1 MPHHPPA
8 SGTATGTSAAVV
20 AHVIHSGGFF
30 GAEKVLFDLAASSV
44 GRPGFTVKLIA
55 FLDPDQA
62 TNEISRRIE
71 SLGLEVVYFPCA
83 GGIGPVVLWRYAA
96 LLRKHRISLVH
107 THGYKPAMFHAFS
120 RLLRMHRVPT
130 VATAHGFLRTSTRLK
145 DRLYFRLEMFAYGRA
160 ESLIAVS
167 DETAR
172 YIRAEKSGINLKTIR
187 NGIDTRVALRKHG
200 PLRKAMP
207 GLREGQIIIGSIG
220 RLVSVKNQ
228 RLLVDAVASL
238 RDPRCRLAIIG
249 DGPDREALTR
259 FWREALPGSEPCLI
273 PFQEDILEWLN
284 DMDVFA
290 LPSLSEGMPMTV
302 LEAGLLSKPVIA
314 SRVGG
319 IPELIRHG
327 ENGLL
332 FPSGDK
338 AALAQ
343 GLKRLLDDPGEAAR
357 LGANLNALVRRDFD
371 LQAVSRGYFDIYT
384 EVLGKPA

>member
-8 SGTATGTSAAVV
+8 SGTATGTSTATI

-30 GAEKVLFDLAASSV
+30 GAEKVLYDLAASSI
-44 GRPGFTVKLIA
+44 GRPGFSVKLIA
-55 FLDPDQA
+55 FLDPDQS
-62 TNEISRRIE
+62 TNEICRRFE
-71 SLGLEVVYFPCA
+71 ALGLEVVYFPCA
-83 GGIGPVVLWRYAA
+83 GGIGPVVLWHYAA

-120 RLLRMHRVPT
+120 RLLRMHHVPT
-130 VATAHGFLRTSTRLK
+130 VATAHGFLRTSKRLK
-145 DRLYFRLEMFAYGRA
+145 DRLYVRLEMFAYRQGEA
-160 ESLIAVS
+160 LIAVS

-172 YIRAEKSGINLKTIR
+172 FVRAEKPGINLKTIR
-187 NGIDTRVALRKHG
+187 NGIDTRAELRKHG

-207 GLREGQIIIGSIG
+207 DLREGQIIIGSIG
-220 RLVSVKNQ
+220 RLAPVKNQ
-228 RLLVDAVASL
+228 RLLIDAIASL
-238 RDPRCRLAIIG
+238 KDPRCRLAIIG

-290 LPSLSEGMPMTV
+290 LSSLTEGLPMTV

-343 GLKRLLDDPGEAAR
+343 GLKRLMDDPAEAAR
-357 LGANLNALVRRDFD
+357 LGANLHDLVLRDFD
-371 LQAVSRGYFDIYT
+371 LQTVSRGYFEVYA